1 MGGGVREWEGPV
13 GNCFKPATA
22 PTERNGTL
30 GLPGLLDF
38 RRWTAAEWS
47 ETDSVCASSLEH
59 V

>member
-1 MGGGVREWEGPV
+1 MREWEGPV

-22 PTERNGTL
+22 PTERNGTERNV
-30 GLPGLLDF
+30 GTAWPLDF